1 MKKDTLT
8 VYWAP
13 HSTPT
18 EEGIGNWNML
28 YEDPETLF
36 KYWSQFS
43 IKEEKEASMAQCP
56 AFQNIAKNTYV
67 FNCPIDSSYSFDATS
82 TQANQITL
90 TPQTN
95 EYLSAFIP
103 RNQTMSV
110 GPNMELSLR
119 LHMFAEEPLEIMLTG
134 PYLHKTEYTKNG
146 VLTSGQF
153 DIGQWFRPINCELQ
167 LFGQQGQIDF
177 KKDEPLF
184 YVKFLTNKKIN
195 LKRFE
200 LTDELDTYARKAI
213 GAKSIYGPRNPLSFY
228 YDKFMKTRTRDIVLK
243 KIKENLI

>member
-18 EEGIGNWNML
+18 EDGIGNWNML
-28 YEDPETLF
+28 YEEPQSLF
-36 KYWSQFS
+36 KYWTQFG
-43 IKEEKEASMAQCP
+43 IKDEPEASMIQCP
-56 AFQNIAKNTYV
+56 AFQNLSKNTYV
-67 FNCPIDSSYSFDATS
+67 FNSPIDTSYSFNAPS
-82 TQANQITL
+82 TIGHQIELKPETK
-90 TPQTN
+90 
-95 EYLSAFIP
+95 EYIAAFIP

-119 LHMFAEEPLEIMLTG
+119 LHMFAEEPLEVMLTG
-134 PYLHKTEYTKNG
+134 PYLHKTEYTKSG

-153 DIGQWFRPINCELQ
+153 DIGQWFRPINCEIQ
-167 LFGQQGQIDF
+167 LFGQSGQIDF

-184 YVKFLTNKKIN
+184 YVKFLTNKKIE

-200 LTDELDTYARKAI
+200 LTPELDTYAKKCI
-213 GAKSIYGPRNPLSFY
+213 GAKIIFGLRKPLNFY

>member
-1 MKKDTLT
+1 MKKDTVT

-18 EEGIGNWNML
+18 EDGIGNWNML
-28 YEDPETLF
+28 YEEPQSLF
-36 KYWSQFS
+36 KYWTQFS
-43 IKEEKEASMAQCP
+43 IKDEEEASMIQCP
-56 AFQNIAKNTYV
+56 AFKNLAKNTYV
-67 FNCPIDSSYSFDATS
+67 FNSPIDTSYSFNAPTRVGH
-82 TQANQITL
+82 QIEL
-90 TPQTN
+90 IPQTK
-95 EYLSAFIP
+95 EYLAAFIP
-103 RNQTMSV
+103 RNQTTSA
-110 GPNMELSLR
+110 GPNMELSFR

-134 PYLHKTEYTKNG
+134 PYMHKTEYTKNG
-146 VLTSGQF
+146 VLNGGQF
-153 DIGQWFRPINCELQ
+153 DIGQWFRPINCEIQ

-184 YVKFLTNKKIN
+184 YVKFLTDKKIE

-200 LTDELDTYARKAI
+200 LTPELDTYGKKCISAKNMFGLRK
-213 GAKSIYGPRNPLSFY
+213 PLSFS

>member
-1 MKKDTLT
+1 MKKDTVT

-28 YEDPETLF
+28 YEDPQTLF
-36 KYWSQFS
+36 KYWSQFG
-43 IKEEKEASMAQCP
+43 IKDEPEASMLQCP
-56 AFQNIAKNTYV
+56 AFKNIAKNTYV
-67 FNCPIDSSYSFDATS
+67 FNSPIDTSYAFEAQSRLGH
-82 TQANQITL
+82 QIVL
-90 TPQTN
+90 TPQTK
-95 EYLSAFIP
+95 EYISAFIP

-110 GPNMELSLR
+110 GPNMEISLR
-119 LHMFAEEPLEIMLTG
+119 LHMFAEEPLEVMLTG
-134 PYLHKTEYTKNG
+134 PYLHRTEYTKSG

-153 DIGQWFRPINCELQ
+153 DIGQWFRPINCEIQ
-167 LFGQQGQIDF
+167 LFGQSGQIDF

-184 YVKFLTNKKIN
+184 YVKFLTDKKID

-200 LTDELDTYARKAI
+200 LTAELDTYAKKCI
-213 GAKSIYGPRNPLSFY
+213 GAKNVYGLKKPLNFY